1 MFKINLTYLRN
12 CLNKKVF
19 VYLQHNLKQIESM
32 YLQVKNTTIP
42 NHNIIRT
49 STETL
54 FSDVRKQ
61 GWDIK
66 NCIVSEIRDELV
78 NTVYKGRDGKNIPSG
93 SRQYATR
100 AKSRKN
106 LNKIETKIKM
116 REGLSKYSVI

>member
-1 MFKINLTYLRN
+1 
-12 CLNKKVF
+12 
-19 VYLQHNLKQIESM
+19 M
-32 YLQVKNTTIP
+32 YLQVKNTTKP
-42 NHNIIRT
+42 NHNTIRT

-61 GWDIK
+61 GWNIK
-66 NCIVSEIRDELV
+66 DCIVSEIREELV

-93 SRQYATR
+93 SKQYATR